1 MTNQESGTIVYS
13 ETLPVGLSENLVP
26 GIYTITAEDM
36 NGCTIE
42 SGTIYIS
49 EPGDSLSIIFN
60 SVDASC
66 LQNNG
71 SCTIDVDGGTPLY
84 QYNWD
89 DGTTTTVRN
98 GLAAGYYPITVID
111 SRGCEIRDS
120 AFVKGT
126 HNVFADSLSEI
137 TYNICLGDNN
147 IGSSYIKVD
156 WTVTSDERDKTDIA
170 DFTKGLSIINSLRP
184 VSYKWDMRSNYSD
197 GNPDGSKKDSKTNI
211 GLIAQEVLTVE
222 KANGYGDTADNM
234 ILTNINVDG
243 NYGMQ
248 YSRLIPILI
257 NAIKE
262 LSTKV
267 TALEAG

>member
-1 MTNQESGTIVYS
+1 MHCNTTGSQNVGVGSMALDHATTTSNSTAVGYHALS
-13 ETLPVGLSENLVP
+13 ELTTGVSNTAVGSVALDACTTGDANTAVGLHS
-26 GIYTITAEDM
+26 
-36 NGCTIE
+36 
-42 SGTIYIS
+42 SGALTT
-49 EPGDSLSIIFN
+49 GD
-60 SVDASC
+60 
-66 LQNNG
+66 NN
-71 SCTIDVDGGTPLY
+71 
-84 QYNWD
+84 
-89 DGTTTTVRN
+89 TTVGMQSGN
-98 GLAAGYYPITVID
+98 NLTTGDNNLFLGHDAGQTGSPIGNMTTQ
-111 SRGCEIRDS
+111 S
-120 AFVKGT
+120 
-126 HNVFADSLSEI
+126 N
-137 TYNICLGDNN
+137 NICLGDNN